1 MTDTTKIPTNFD
13 DIQCIQQQC
22 GITLDDAVELYNKC
36 KQDVVLSIAT
46 HFDASTMSEDNQKQT
61 RTPTQQSLDALRK
74 MANEKDT
81 MLNRIMKQQR
91 PAPPNA
97 PSPHAP
103 PTTTSTSHTAPIQ
116 IEEIEGTVET
126 EGTVDANVRRFQV

>member
-1 MTDTTKIPTNFD
+1 MADTTKTPTNFD

-46 HFDASTMSEDNQKQT
+46 HYDASTMDKDNHKPT

-81 MLNRIMKQQR
+81 MLNQIMKQQR

-103 PTTTSTSHTAPIQ
+103 PATTSTSHTPPIH
-116 IEEIEGTVET
+116 IEEIEET
-126 EGTVDANVRRFQV
+126 EEAKETEHMQE